1 MPVAY
6 VGLGANL
13 GAREASIA
21 AAVSLLSEHQAVT
34 VLATATLRET
44 EPWGPVAQPR
54 YLNSAVALSTEL
66 SPSALLELLLE
77 IERRLGRERTG
88 EERYGPRVIDLDLLL
103 YDAVVLDR
111 PGLQLPH
118 PRLHERAFALEPL
131 LELAPDLVVPGR
143 GRVDELLT
151 GLHSGA

>member
-13 GAREASIA
+13 GEREASIA
-21 AAVSLLSEHQAVT
+21 AAVSLLSEHADVAA
-34 VLATATLRET
+34 LATATLRET

-54 YLNSAVALSTEL
+54 YLNGAVALSTEL
-66 SPSALLELLLE
+66 SPSALLDLLLE

-88 EERYGPRVIDLDLLL
+88 EERYGPRIIDLDLLL
-103 YDAVVLDR
+103 YDSIVIDE

-143 GRVDELLT
+143 GRVDELLA

>member
-1 MPVAY
+1 MAIAY

-13 GAREASIA
+13 GAREATIIEA
-21 AAVSLLSEHQAVT
+21 TRLLSESPAIT
-34 VLATATLRET
+34 LLASAKLRET
-44 EPWGPVAQPR
+44 EPWGPVPQPP
-54 YLNSAVALSTEL
+54 YLNGALALETDL
-66 SPSALLELLLE
+66 APSELLVLLLG
-77 IERRLGRERTG
+77 IEQHLGCERAG

-103 YDAVVLDR
+103 YDAVVLEA
-111 PGLQLPH
+111 PGLELPH

-143 GRVDELLT
+143 GRVDELLA

>member
-21 AAVSLLSEHQAVT
+21 AAVSLLSEHPAVA
-34 VLATATLRET
+34 VLATATMRET

-66 SPSALLELLLE
+66 SPSTLLELLLE

-103 YDAVVLDR
+103 YDAIVLDD

-151 GLHSGA
+151 GLHSDP

>member
-21 AAVSLLSEHQAVT
+21 AAVSLLSEHPAVS
-34 VLATATLRET
+34 VLAAAALRET

-54 YLNSAVALSTEL
+54 YLNGAVALSTEL

-77 IERRLGRERTG
+77 TERRLGRERTG
-88 EERYGPRVIDLDLLL
+88 EERYGPRIIDLDLLL
-103 YDAVVLDR
+103 YDSIVLDEA
-111 PGLQLPH
+111 GLQLPH

-151 GLHSGA
+151 GLHSDA

>member
-1 MPVAY
+1 MAIAY

-13 GAREASIA
+13 GAREATIIEA
-21 AAVSLLSEHQAVT
+21 TRLLSESPAIT
-34 VLATATLRET
+34 LLASAKLRET
-44 EPWGPVAQPR
+44 EPWGPVPQPP
-54 YLNSAVALSTEL
+54 YLNGALALETDL
-66 SPSALLELLLE
+66 APSELLVLLLG
-77 IERRLGRERTG
+77 IEQQLGRERAG

-103 YDAVVLDR
+103 YDAVVLEA
-111 PGLQLPH
+111 PGLELPH

-143 GRVDELLT
+143 GRVDELLA